1 MSHFTNLRRELEL
14 ELDKI
19 NNRHHD
25 ESASLK
31 AEFDKQQFELE
42 ASKRRREEAR
52 KKIYIGRSAMEMC
65 GLLETDLKELKNR
78 GNIDLDIA
86 DEDIPIVQKIYVLAL
101 DKLGRDRAEAVVDV
115 LRAADTSPK
124 LINAVD
130 YLLRNKWPEHTITS
144 YISVGKL
151 NSKSFLHL
159 LFPIGQG
166 DSKSSLSANLEDKVG
181 SILMQ
186 GEVESL
192 KFYTDYKYDSKGLL
206 TFSITPEIQID
217 IGTDAQLVQ
226 LLQDKFSKLQPSR
239 FALANL
245 MHAVESVDADVM
257 NHFNNNGLEEIC
269 SFKIEETEIEE
280 QKKYIALEEA
290 ARLARRSE
298 RAIKKAGTEGKISRN
313 EEGLYELSSIERYAQ
328 SLQPKGLR
336 RQKGRGRDVEKLKK
350 EAFQRLNGYE
360 KKKAEF
366 LTITQIAE
374 ILDATYPAAHAL
386 AKKKFREHLDE
397 EPRGKS
403 KHYYVPVEIVRRY
416 IGNLSAQKPKERK
429 TETKKLKVHELISRL
444 ESMEKD
450 RRLYSKDIKN
460 LIGISYSAAANL
472 LMRSHLGREE
482 DSHKRYYTSP
492 DQLRAYIDEKGIP
505 KPRKKKK

>member
-166 DSKSSLSANLEDKVG
+166 DSKSSLSANLEDKV
-181 SILMQ
+181 
-186 GEVESL
+186 
-192 KFYTDYKYDSKGLL
+192 
-206 TFSITPEIQID
+206 
-217 IGTDAQLVQ
+217 
-226 LLQDKFSKLQPSR
+226 
-239 FALANL
+239 
-245 MHAVESVDADVM
+245 
-257 NHFNNNGLEEIC
+257 
-269 SFKIEETEIEE
+269 
-280 QKKYIALEEA
+280 
-290 ARLARRSE
+290 
-298 RAIKKAGTEGKISRN
+298 
-313 EEGLYELSSIERYAQ
+313 
-328 SLQPKGLR
+328 
-336 RQKGRGRDVEKLKK
+336 
-350 EAFQRLNGYE
+350 
-360 KKKAEF
+360 
-366 LTITQIAE
+366 
-374 ILDATYPAAHAL
+374 
-386 AKKKFREHLDE
+386 
-397 EPRGKS
+397 
-403 KHYYVPVEIVRRY
+403 
-416 IGNLSAQKPKERK
+416 
-429 TETKKLKVHELISRL
+429 
-444 ESMEKD
+444 
-450 RRLYSKDIKN
+450 
-460 LIGISYSAAANL
+460 
-472 LMRSHLGREE
+472 
-482 DSHKRYYTSP
+482 
-492 DQLRAYIDEKGIP
+492 
-505 KPRKKKK
+505 